1 MRKDGENQ
9 LTILKNHFTQMANE
23 TDGDYRS
30 IISDLS
36 NAIDGYLKNKSPE
49 TKGKILRILNV
60 MTEAIEYNDA
70 RRLRAYHESWSMDL
84 D

>member
-1 MRKDGENQ
+1 
-9 LTILKNHFTQMANE
+9 MANE
-23 TDGDYRS
+23 TDGEYRS

-36 NAIDGYLKNKSPE
+36 NAIGGYLKNKSPE